1 MNKGIEFCGY
11 ILTDDEA
18 EACMALLR
26 DIWERKRREKLIQ
39 EAKTSIS
46 FEISNAI
53 SEIGLE
59 TTKNIVRELN
69 KKLRELTA
77 DKLRELTADK
87 LRELM
92 ADE

>member
-11 ILTDDEA
+11 ILTDDEV

-26 DIWERKRREKLIQ
+26 DIWERKRVKELTQK
-39 EAKTSIS
+39 AKTSIS

-59 TTKNIVRELN
+59 TTKNIVRGLYRE
-69 KKLRELTA
+69 LREL
-77 DKLRELTADK
+77 E
-87 LRELM
+87 E